1 MTAKGRYDVLQS
13 DRQQFLD
20 KAWEASQLTLPYLIR
35 RDDEYTKGAKVLKTP
50 WQSVGAKGV
59 VTLASKLMLALLPP
73 QTTFFKLQ
81 VDESGIPE
89 GLFEK
94 NPGIKTEMDTSFAK
108 IERTIMESI
117 AASDDRVV
125 VHQALKH
132 LVVAGN
138 ALIYMNKDQL
148 KLYPLNRYVV
158 DRDGSGNVI
167 EIVTRETVSKKL
179 VEKFLPENKPNH
191 PAGEYE
197 TNPGECDVYT
207 HVKRENN
214 RVVWHQEIYGK
225 VIPSS
230 YGKAPLDKNPWLP
243 LRFNYVDGEAYGRG
257 RCEEF
262 LGDLKSLESLSQA
275 LVEGSAAAAKVVFV
289 VSPSSTTKPATL
301 AAAGNGAIVQ
311 GRPDDIGVVQ
321 VGKTADFRTAFE
333 QSQVFVKRLSEAF
346 LVMNVRD
353 SERTTAEEVRMTQQE
368 LESQL
373 GGLFSLL
380 TVEFLVPYLNR
391 KLAQLQKSKAIPKL
405 PSDLVKP
412 TIVAGVN
419 ALGRGADR
427 EALTEFLQT
436 ISQTMGPE
444 ALQKYISPEEVIKRL
459 AGSMGIDQLGLVKGM
474 EQVKGEQQEQ
484 MAMQSQMDQDL
495 ALTKQASQFAQL
507 PNDRSQT
514 SQTPEAPQAA
524 GTSPT
529 PGAGGAPPTE
539 GAPSPGQGP
548 GPQIPSIP
556 G

>member
-1 MTAKGRYDVLQS
+1 MKAKQRYDVLQS

-20 KAWEASQLTLPYLIR
+20 KAWEASQLTLPYLVR
-35 RDDEYTKGAKVLKTP
+35 RDDDYNKGAKVLKTP

-81 VDESGIPE
+81 VDETGIPP
-89 GLFEK
+89 GLFEE
-94 NPGIKTEMDTSFAK
+94 NPSVKTEMDTSFAK

-138 ALIYMNKDQL
+138 ALIFMNKNQL

-158 DRDGSGNVI
+158 ERDGNGNVV

-179 VEKFLPENKPNH
+179 VEKFLPDDKPNQV
-191 PAGEYE
+191 ANGYD
-197 TNPGECDVYT
+197 TNQGECDVYT
-207 HVKRENN
+207 HVQRDNN
-214 RVVWHQEIYGK
+214 RVTWYQEIYGK

-257 RCEEF
+257 RVEEF
-262 LGDLKSLESLSQA
+262 MGDLKSLESLSQA
-275 LVEGSAAAAKVVFV
+275 LIEGSAAAAKVVFV

-311 GRPDDIGVVQ
+311 GRPDDIAVVQ

-333 QSQVFVKRLSEAF
+333 QSQTFEKRLSEAF

-380 TVEFLVPYLNR
+380 TVEFLVPYLSR
-391 KLAQLQKSKAIPKL
+391 KLDQLQKSRAIPKL
-405 PSDLVKP
+405 PNDLVKP
-412 TIVAGVN
+412 TIVAGIN

-427 EALTEFLQT
+427 ESLTEFLQT
-436 ISQTMGPE
+436 LSQTMGPE
-444 ALQKYISPEEVIKRL
+444 ALQTYINPEEVIRRL

-474 EQVKGEQQEQ
+474 DQVKNEQQEQ
-484 MAMQSQMDQDL
+484 MQQQAAMDQDL
-495 ALTKQASQFAQL
+495 ALTKQAAQL
-507 PNDRSQT
+507 QQQQPNDPSQAGT
-514 SQTPEAPQAA
+514 APEEGGSPPPPQA
-524 GTSPT
+524 GPE
-529 PGAGGAPPTE
+529 GGAPP
-539 GAPSPGQGP
+539 APGG
-548 GPQIPSIP
+548 IP
-556 G
+556 GG